1 MKAIAIIILVYS
13 LLFGFSAKVV
23 KIIDGDTITI
33 LTNNKNGLKVRLY
46 GIDAPEI
53 KQNFGKTS
61 KQYLSSLIAGKIVEV
76 KSGGQDKYGRILGI
90 IYVENTDINA
100 KMVKEGYAWVFV
112 KYSKVYAI
120 QQSRAQK
127 NRVGLWQQKDPR
139 APWDF
144 RRAIKNTNKTN
155 LY

>member
-1 MKAIAIIILVYS
+1 MKAIAIIILAYS

-33 LTNNKNGLKVRLY
+33 LTNNKNSLEVRLY
-46 GIDAPEI
+46 GIDAPET
-53 KQNFGKTS
+53 KQNFGKAS
-61 KQYLSSLIAGKIVEV
+61 KQYLSSLIVGKIVEV
-76 KSGGQDKYGRILGI
+76 QSGGQDKYGRILGI

-100 KMVKEGYAWVFV
+100 KMVEEGYAWAFI
-112 KYSKVYAI
+112 KYSKVYAA

-127 NRVGLWQQKDPR
+127 NRVGLWQQKDPQ

-144 RRAIKNTNKTN
+144 RKVIKKHK
-155 LY
+155 